1 MEELDNYQSLRLVMS
16 YILCLL
22 LFIRSAFASE
32 DFVSI
37 ACCADS
43 NYTDP
48 RTSVNYTSDFSFYP
62 DKTGCL
68 ATTKPVENREA
79 KPVENREGHDGKARV
94 FDIERG
100 KRCYNLPT
108 IENQVYLLR
117 GTFPSGESLSESL
130 NSSFNVTIG
139 FTLLGVVEKPSQ
151 DVESLEGIFR
161 ATKNYT
167 NFCLV
172 KNKGSP
178 YVSLI
183 ELRPLDEEY
192 LLDSPSR
199 VLKVITRN
207 NLGGDD
213 IRYPN
218 DQSDRIWKATSRSSF
233 SPIPSSNAT
242 ISSHNAANSTP
253 PLQVLRTALTHS
265 ERLEFIHNDLDP
277 GNSEYRVI
285 LHFLELNNG
294 VGPGKRVFD
303 IYVNGVIQ
311 EPKFDIFGGGS
322 NYRRAVLNFSANSSL
337 NLTLSK
343 TSGSENGPLCN
354 AYEILKAI
362 RIQDSKAITMIQ
374 ETNQTDPEVMS
385 KVREQLL
392 ENNGG
397 NKELESW
404 TGDPCIQFPWQHVGC
419 DRLGDQHV
427 ITKLDLSSSN
437 LRGPIPSSITE
448 LPNLTILNL
457 SYNSFTGNIPS
468 FLPSSLLISIDL
480 SHNDLNGT
488 LPLTL
493 PLLPHLKSL
502 NFGCN
507 KRMTKEIPTSL
518 KSLENTD
525 YGNCKSGDPGIPQK
539 QIIIVTVTCGLV
551 VIILIVGILFRFHR
565 RGKLVPWKASDEKG
579 FPTTTNL
586 IFSLTSRD
594 DFFVKS
600 VSVSASIQTFTL
612 ESIEAAT
619 QNYKTLIGE
628 GGFGSVYRGTLD
640 DDQEVAVK
648 VRSATSTQGTREF
661 DTEVNLL
668 STIRHENLVPLIG
681 YCCEKDQQIL
691 VYPFMSNGSLQ
702 DRLYGEPAK
711 RKSLDWPTRL
721 SIALGAARGLSYLH
735 TFSGRSVI
743 HRDVKSSNILLDD
756 SMCAKV
762 ADFGFSKYAPQE
774 GDSGASLELR
784 GTAGYMDPEYYTT
797 QQLSTKS
804 DVFSFGMVL
813 LEIVSGREPQDT
825 KRPRNEWNLV
835 EWAKPYIRSSKI
847 DEIVDPSIKGGYH
860 AEAMWR
866 VVETALSCIEPFSVN
881 RPSMADIV
889 RELEDALIIENNAS
903 EYMKS
908 IESFGGSNRY
918 SIVIEKKMVAPSPST
933 TESTVSAKTMS
944 HPQPR

>member
-22 LFIRSAFASE
+22 LFIGSAFASE

-37 ACCADS
+37 ACCANS

-48 RTSVNYTSDFSFYP
+48 KTSVNYTSDFSFYP
-62 DKTGCL
+62 DKTSCW
-68 ATTKPVENREA
+68 ATTKPVENH
-79 KPVENREGHDGKARV
+79 EGHGKARV
-94 FDIERG
+94 LDKG

-108 IENQVYLLR
+108 IKNQVYLLR
-117 GTFPSGESLSESL
+117 GTFPSGESQSESL
-130 NSSFNVTIG
+130 NSSFDVTIG
-139 FTLLGVVEKPSQ
+139 CTLLGVVEKPSQ

-161 ATKNYT
+161 ATKKYT
-167 NFCLV
+167 DFCLV

-192 LLDSPSR
+192 LLDSPSS

-207 NLGGDD
+207 NLGATGDD
-213 IRYPN
+213 IRYPI
-218 DQSDRIWKATSRSSF
+218 DQSDRIWKATSSSSF
-233 SPIPSSNAT
+233 SPIASSNAT

-265 ERLEFIHNDLDP
+265 ERLEIIHKDLDP

-285 LHFLELNNG
+285 LHFLELNNS
-294 VGPGKRVFD
+294 VGLGKRVFD

-322 NYRRAVLNFSANSSL
+322 NYRQAVLNFSANSSL
-337 NLTLSK
+337 NVTLSK

-354 AYEILKAI
+354 AYEILEATTS
-362 RIQDSKAITMIQ
+362 IQEINQTKDTTSIQ
-374 ETNQTDPEVMS
+374 ETNQTDSEVML
-385 KVREQLL
+385 KVKEQLL
-392 ENNGG
+392 ENNTG

-419 DRLGDQHV
+419 DRLGGQLV

-448 LPNLTILNL
+448 LPNLKILNL

-480 SHNDLNGT
+480 SHNDLTGT
-488 LPLTL
+488 LPWTL

-502 NFGCN
+502 YFGCN
-507 KRMTKEIPTSL
+507 KRMSKEIPTSL
-518 KSLENTD
+518 NSLENTD
-525 YGNCKSGDPGIPQK
+525 HGDCKSGDPGIPQK
-539 QIIIVTVTCGLV
+539 QIIIGTVTCGLL
-551 VIILIVGILFRFHR
+551 VIILAVGILFRCHR
-565 RGKLVPWKASDEKG
+565 RGKLVPWKTSDEKG
-579 FPTTTNL
+579 FPITTNL
-586 IFSLTSRD
+586 IFSLSSKD

-600 VSVSASIQTFTL
+600 VSIQTFTL
-612 ESIEAAT
+612 ECIEAAT
-619 QNYKTLIGE
+619 QNNKTLIGE

-640 DDQEVAVK
+640 DGQEVAVK

-743 HRDVKSSNILLDD
+743 HRDVKSSNILLDN

-933 TESTVSAKTMS
+933 TESTASPKTMS